1 MKELEP
7 AMLSTMN
14 LDEAMRDRRSVRG
27 FLPKPVPQEILHE
40 VFELAQHA
48 PSNCNVQ
55 PWRVFVASGAVRDE
69 LSSRLVKAT
78 HEAIAKGGAG
88 LRVFRFEDDYR
99 RLQIECAVE
108 LYEQMGV
115 ARDDQEGRVRGIVRN
130 YELFDAPHVAIICM
144 EKVFDI
150 SVALDVGMYMQNLL
164 LALWSRGIAACPQ
177 AALTAHEEISRELL
191 GIPDNLQLL
200 CGISFGYEDK
210 DVPANRA
217 RQKREPVERNVSFIG

>member
-1 MKELEP
+1 
-7 AMLSTMN
+7 MLGRMN
-14 LDEAMRDRRSVRG
+14 LDEAMRTRRSVRG
-27 FLPKPVPQEILHE
+27 FLPKRVPDEILRE

-55 PWRVFVASGAVRDE
+55 PWRVFVGSGEVRDE
-69 LSSRLVKAT
+69 LSRRLVDAT
-78 HEAIAKGGAG
+78 HESIGKGGAG
-88 LRVFRFEDDYR
+88 LRVFRFDGDYR

-108 LYEQMGV
+108 LYEKMGV

-150 SVALDVGMYMQNLL
+150 SVALDIGMYMQNLL
-164 LALWSRGIAACPQ
+164 LALWARGIAACPQ
-177 AALTAHEEISRELL
+177 AALTAHDGITRELL

-200 CGISFGYEDK
+200 AGISFGYEDK
-210 DVPANRA
+210 DVPANDS
-217 RQKREPVERNVSFIG
+217 RQKREPIERNVSFIG